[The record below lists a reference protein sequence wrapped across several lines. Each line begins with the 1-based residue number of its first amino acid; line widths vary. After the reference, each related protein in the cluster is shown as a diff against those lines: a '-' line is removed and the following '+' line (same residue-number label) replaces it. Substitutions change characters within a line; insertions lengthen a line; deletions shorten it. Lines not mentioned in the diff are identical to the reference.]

1 MRRTAASILLVMVFV
16 ALAPACVAG
25 WNGGEARPCWRNK
38 SKTGG
43 ATKTARDVRQAADCR
58 TAIAAIPGKCGLRTF
73 VQSTFAQPAAFSLS
87 PPQRRSAEKVLP
99 RETKIVVSSVGPS
112 ETDRGPPCS

>member
-1 MRRTAASILLVMVFV
+1 MRRAAGSILLVMVFV

-38 SKTGG
+38 SKTGS
-43 ATKTARDVRQAADCR
+43 ATKTARDVKQAADCR
-58 TAIAAIPGKCGLRTF
+58 TSIAARPGKCGLRTF

-87 PPQRRSAEKVLP
+87 PPQRRCAEGVLP
-99 RETKIVVSSVGPS
+99 RETKIVVSSV
-112 ETDRGPPCS
+112 